1 MRGGLGTPSPPG
13 AFLEVLILI
22 DFKSFAPEVVIPK
35 GLKWRFSE
43 VLILEGL
50 EAQIGQMCLAFMQNH
65 STEST
70 YVSSWR

>member
-1 MRGGLGTPSPPG
+1 MPTVARGETFRERIEKDDAWRPGYPLPPG

-43 VLILEGL
+43 VLILEVL
-50 EAQIGQMCLAFMQNH
+50 RVKRC
-65 STEST
+65 
-70 YVSSWR
+70 